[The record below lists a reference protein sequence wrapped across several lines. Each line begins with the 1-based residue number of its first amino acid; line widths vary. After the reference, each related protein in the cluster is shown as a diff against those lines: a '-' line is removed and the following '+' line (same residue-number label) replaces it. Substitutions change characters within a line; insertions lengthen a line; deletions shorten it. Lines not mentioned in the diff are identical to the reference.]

1 MVEWWNRGRP
11 QGASPSRGGAGGG
24 GSTCIDFQKGRCDR
38 GDGCRFSHVAADA
51 PQHEPVNP
59 DRLRAAG
66 HAVEPRAPTR
76 ALPLPTKEFATLV
89 DPDATGGATFARFTR
104 TGGYCLTG
112 GADRTL
118 RLWNPHK
125 GLLIRR
131 YAGHAK
137 TLTDASATADN
148 ARIASCS
155 ADGSVNVW
163 DVASGRVLRRFRGHD
178 GSVNALQH
186 AAGDDV
192 LVSAG
197 YDKTLR
203 CWDCRSGNG
212 QPISVLTGFQD
223 SVTSVAVADAQ
234 IVGGSVD
241 GSVRTFDLRR
251 GECAV
256 DSLGSSSAVSSVALS
271 ADRACVLAATLSSK
285 LVLFERTGGGLL
297 QTYGGHRNTDYVCRA
312 RFTWSDSHVLCGDE
326 SGAIRFWEL
335 VSGKVRSGC
344 CWRCWRCWCC
354 WCC

>member
-1 MVEWWNRGRP
+1 MGECDR
-11 QGASPSRGGAGGG
+11 GASCRFSHAEGANPSRGGGG

-285 LVLFERTGGGLL
+285 LV
-297 QTYGGHRNTDYVCRA
+297 RA
-312 RFTWSDSHVLCGDE
+312 T
-326 SGAIRFWEL
+326 IREA
-335 VSGKVRSGC
+335 
-344 CWRCWRCWCC
+344 
-354 WCC
+354 